1 MRFKRVFT
9 LVIDSVGIGAAK
21 DAAKFDDEGSDTLGH
36 ITSYWNGELKLPNL
50 TALGLGNI
58 RADSPLTGVL
68 PVEAPLAY
76 YGKMQ
81 EISAGKD
88 SMDGH
93 WEMMGLPVTEPLGF
107 FPNGFPEPLIKAIEE
122 FSGRKVIVNRPI
134 SGTEV
139 IAKYGEEQLE
149 TGALIVY
156 TSGDSV
162 LQIAANTAIISL
174 DELYRICKYVREITI
189 DEYHIGRIIAR
200 PYVGKDKSEFKRTS
214 DRHDFTLV
222 PPKDTVLD
230 MLGQAGFEVIGVGKT
245 NDIFSGKG
253 IATRIHT
260 ESNDDGMTKT
270 IEVAQ
275 TDFTGLCFTNL
286 VDFDAMYGHRR
297 DLEGYGKALAA
308 FDERLGEL
316 LQNLQVNDLLL
327 ITADH
332 GNDPGFK
339 GTDHTREYVPL
350 LAYSPSFSKGS
361 SLGIRETYADLG
373 ATILDNFEL
382 PNKTDGKSFLTDLR
396 RDQDE

>member
-1 MRFKRVFT
+1 MSYKRVF
-9 LVIDSVGIGAAK
+9 VIVMDSVGTGAAH
-21 DAAKFDDEGSDTLGH
+21 DAAKFDDVGSDTLGH
-36 ITSYWNGELKLPNL
+36 VGEYYKGALKLPNL
-50 TALGLGNI
+50 GKLGISNLRDTSIEGVPV
-58 RADSPLTGVL
+58 ADPAIGD
-68 PVEAPLAY
+68 
-76 YGKMQ
+76 YGKME

-139 IAKYGEEQLE
+139 IVKYGEEQLE

-350 LAYSPSFSKGS
+350 LAYSPSLSKGS

-382 PNKTDGKSFLTDLR
+382 PNKTDGKSFLADLR

>member
-9 LVIDSVGIGAAK
+9 LVLDSVGIGAAK

-36 ITSYWNGELKLPNL
+36 ITYYWNGELKLPNL

-76 YGKMQ
+76 YGKMH

-93 WEMMGLPVTEPLGF
+93 WEMMGLTVTEPLGF

-139 IAKYGEEQLE
+139 IVKYGEEQLE

-350 LAYSPSFSKGS
+350 LAYSPSLSKGS

-382 PNKTDGKSFLTDLR
+382 PNKTDGKSFLADLR